1 MFRSIR
7 LISII
12 KSVMPIV
19 TAIKFQKN
27 QKRVNIYL
35 DGKFGFGIDL
45 ENFVKL
51 GLKVEQELSDKEI
64 EEIVKKSEFQKTLEK
79 LLRFAAL
86 RPRSEKEI
94 KSWLYRKRVH
104 ESLQKDL
111 FNRLKK
117 LKLVD
122 DKEFARW
129 WTEQRLTFR
138 PKSIRIMNYELRIKG
153 IKDEIIREV
162 LEELKIDEGQ
172 SARKIL
178 EKVKYK
184 WERLKENDRRR
195 KISDYLARH
204 GFGWTVIEKIL
215 KKV

>member
-1 MFRSIR
+1 MT
-7 LISII
+7 
-12 KSVMPIV
+12 IV
-19 TAIKFQKN
+19 TSIKPQKN
-27 QKRVNIYL
+27 RKRVNIYL

-45 ENFVKL
+45 ENFAKL

-79 LLRFAAL
+79 LLRFTTL
-86 RPRSEKEI
+86 RPRSEKETDD
-94 KSWLYRKRVH
+94 WLKRMKVH
-104 ESLQKDL
+104 ESLYKDL
-111 FNRLKK
+111 FDRLKK

-129 WTEQRLTFR
+129 WIEQRLAFR

-162 LEELKIDEGQ
+162 LEESKIDEGQ

-184 WERLKENDRRR
+184 WERLKENDRKR
-195 KISDYLARH
+195 KISDYLSRR
-204 GFGWTVIEKIL
+204 GFGWSVIEKVL